1 MASFSFSVCA
11 RQERSERELVYVC
24 CVCACGEDSMV
35 VAA

>member
-11 RQERSERELVYVC
+11 RQERSERVLAYVYVY
-24 CVCACGEDSMV
+24 ACGEESMV